1 MREETMTR
9 DEIIDKLKTMEP
21 ELRARG
27 VTHMQ
32 IFGSRA
38 RGDGRED
45 SDLDLLVEI
54 DPEAKFSLLDL
65 SGLHLDLTEELGIE
79 TFPTTS
85 RSVDDRFRREIAA
98 DLISVF

>member
-1 MREETMTR
+1 VTREE
-9 DEIIDKLKTMEP
+9 IIEKLRALEP
-21 ELRARG
+21 DLRARG
-27 VTHMQ
+27 ISHLQM
-32 IFGSRA
+32 FGSRA
-38 RGDGRED
+38 RGDDREG

-54 DPEAKFSLLDL
+54 DSSAKFSLLDL

-98 DLISVF
+98 DLIPVF